1 MKVKKATFA
10 IAMIFTTIM
19 VLGCASGG
27 DKSPAFSQDK
37 ILSTS
42 SDKPPDW
49 VRSTKDMSEKDEKFF
64 FRGRALK
71 VYDTSLGL
79 TQAKSEAKKQIVTS
93 INDQIASELA
103 STTLGDNKTAGGFG
117 IFATDSIAAITG
129 KVTVSGIMPAE
140 SYYEER
146 VDNLTEERY
155 YNYHALIQIAKKDY
169 NLARRRI
176 VEGLIEIA
184 RAEKN
189 QQAEQAAMAFKRKLE
204 SKE

>member
-1 MKVKKATFA
+1 VKVKKATFA

-19 VLGCASGG
+19 ILGCASGG

-49 VRSTKDMSEKDEKFF
+49 VRSTKDMSEKDENLFF
-64 FRGRALK
+64 KGHVLK

-79 TQAKSEAKKQIVTS
+79 TQARSEAKKLIVNS
-93 INDQIASELA
+93 LKNQIADEFANTRLA
-103 STTLGDNKTAGGFG
+103 DNTAGGLG
-117 IFATDSIAAITG
+117 IFSTASIAAVTG
-129 KVTVSGIMPAE
+129 KVTISGILPSE

-155 YNYHALIQIAKKDY
+155 YNCYALIKIARTDY
-169 NLARRRI
+169 NLARRRV

-184 RAEKN
+184 RAKKN